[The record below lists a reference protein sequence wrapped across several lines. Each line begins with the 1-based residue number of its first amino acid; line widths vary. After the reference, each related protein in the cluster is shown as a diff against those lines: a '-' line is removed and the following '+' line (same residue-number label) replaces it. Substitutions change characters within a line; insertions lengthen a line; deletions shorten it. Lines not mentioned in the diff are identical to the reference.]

1 MARSSAA
8 ENGADAAEI
17 AELRAQLREA
27 RETIEA
33 IRSGGVD
40 SLVIGPPG
48 QEQVYTLASADRT
61 YRLIVG
67 AMGEGA
73 ATVSSRGIILVANP
87 RLSLM
92 TGQPTAQLTGTSVH
106 SLVTAASR
114 PELAR
119 LLEVGPGGSTRG
131 EVELTGPD
139 GTTMPVLLAVGGFDL
154 DGMLLR
160 CLVLTD
166 LTAQRAA
173 EDRSDAA
180 LEALREQDTFLE
192 QAQELLGM
200 GWWKLDPVREGR
212 LAWSAA
218 TYRIFG
224 QAEAEFDRTME
235 TYLRLIHP
243 DDRPAVTAAITS
255 ALAGSNAPYQVEHRI
270 VRPDGSVRWVQASG
284 VVERDEQGARR
295 MLGICQDITERR
307 RIEDENRAAAAYN
320 RSLIEASPDP
330 LVVIDPAGA
339 ITDVN
344 SAAERATGYR
354 RADLLGAEFSDYFTE
369 PGTARAVYL
378 QAFRGDDV
386 RDSPLELRHRDG
398 HTTSVLYNAS
408 VYRDLSGRALGV
420 LAAARDITQIKRA
433 QTALRE
439 SEEWLRAVF
448 DHAPVGIQ
456 EVSPSGEFVRVN
468 RRFCQITGYSAAELR
483 SRRLQDVTHPDDL
496 DANLA
501 WLRRLGSGEIDT
513 DSVEKRYLRKDGE
526 VVWAEVSYAVVRD
539 PDGHPTLIVGV
550 VRDLTA
556 QRVAEA
562 KVRALNAGLEARVVQ
577 RTAELEQA
585 NSNLEAFS
593 YSVSHDLR
601 APLRTL
607 SGYSGVL
614 LEDYSDRLDE
624 TGRGYLGR
632 IQAASERMAG
642 LIDDQLQ
649 LSRVSRA
656 QMNLVPVDLS
666 AEAAAL
672 AGELQFRDP
681 GRRVRF
687 TIGDGVLVLADRG
700 LIRTVVQNLMENAWK
715 FTAKSDDVGIEFG
728 GTLAEDGRVCCYV
741 RDNGAGFDP
750 AYAAKLF
757 KPFERLHAAS
767 DFPGTGIG
775 LASVARI
782 VERHGGRVWADGS
795 VGGGATFS
803 FTLAAAAGAP

>member
-1 MARSSAA
+1 MVRSSTA
-8 ENGADAAEI
+8 GV

-33 IRSGGVD
+33 IRGGGVD

-61 YRLIVG
+61 YRLIVE
-67 AMGEGA
+67 AMSEGA
-73 ATVSSRGIILVANP
+73 ATISPRGIILDVNP

-92 TGQPTAQLTGTSVH
+92 TGQPGTQLTGASVL
-106 SLVTAASR
+106 SLVSGASR

-119 LLEVGPGGSTRG
+119 LLDVGPGGSTRG
-131 EVELTGPD
+131 EVELNGPD
-139 GTTMPVLLAVGGFDL
+139 GSTVPVLLAVGGFDL

-180 LEALREQDTFLE
+180 LEALREQNTFLE
-192 QAQELLGM
+192 QAQELLGL
-200 GWWKLDPVREGR
+200 GWWKLDPVGEGR
-212 LAWSAA
+212 LSWSAA

-224 QAEAEFDRTME
+224 VTPAGFDPKLE
-235 TYLRLIHP
+235 TAVRLTHP
-243 DDRPAVTAAITS
+243 DDAPGVSAAITS
-255 ALAGSNAPYQVEHRI
+255 ALASSNAPYQVEHRI
-270 VRPDGSVRWVQASG
+270 VRPDGSIRWIQATG
-284 VVERDEQGARR
+284 VVERDETGPRR
-295 MLGICQDITERR
+295 MLGICQDITDRKQ
-307 RIEDENRAAAAYN
+307 IEDENRAAAAYN

-330 LVVIDPAGA
+330 LVMIDPAGA

-344 SAAERATGYR
+344 SATERATGYR
-354 RADLLGAEFSDYFTE
+354 RAHLLGAEFSDYFTE
-369 PGTARAVYL
+369 PDTARAVYL
-378 QAFRGDDV
+378 QAFCGDTV
-386 RDSPLELRHRDG
+386 RDYPLELRHRDG

-408 VYRDLSGRALGV
+408 VYREPSGRVLGV
-420 LAAARDITQIKRA
+420 FAAARDITQIKRA
-433 QTALRE
+433 QAALRE

-448 DHAPVGIQ
+448 DHAQVGI
-456 EVSPSGEFVRVN
+456 EDVSPSGEFVRVN
-468 RRFCQITGYSAAELR
+468 PRLCQITGYTAGELR
-483 SRRLQDVTHPDDL
+483 SLRLQDITHPDDL

-501 WLRRLGSGEIDT
+501 RLRRLVSGEIDT

-539 PDGHPTLIVGV
+539 PDGHPALIVGV

-562 KVRALNAGLEARVVQ
+562 KVRTLNAGLEARVAQ

-585 NSNLEAFS
+585 NGSLEAFS

-607 SGYSGVL
+607 SGYSDVL
-614 LEDYSDRLDE
+614 LEDYGDRLDE
-624 TGRGYLGR
+624 TGRGHLGR
-632 IQAASERMAG
+632 IQAASERMAR
-642 LIDDQLQ
+642 LIDDLLQ
-649 LSRVSRA
+649 LARVSRV
-656 QMNLVPVDLS
+656 QMDLAPVDLS
-666 AEAAAL
+666 AEAAAI
-672 AGELQFRDP
+672 AAELQFRDP

-687 TIGDGVLVLADRG
+687 TIGDGVRVMADRG

-715 FTAKSDDVGIEFG
+715 FTAKGDDASIEFAR
-728 GTLAEDGRVCCYV
+728 TAAEDGRVCCYV

-757 KPFERLHAAS
+757 KPFERLHEAS

-782 VERHGGRVWADGS
+782 VERHGGRVWAHGT
-795 VGGGATFS
+795 VGGGATFY
-803 FTLAAAAGAP
+803 FTLAAVPSAP